1 MRSRPVPM
9 VCRCLLMIA
18 TTICLALPAVSR
30 AESARKP
37 MNIDQFDGM
46 KKTIGLPNGM
56 RLGYI
61 DMGPRD
67 GQPVL
72 VIHGYTDST
81 RDWIHLVPYL
91 DPHLRLILVDIR
103 GHGKSSK
110 PECCYSRWDFAYDI
124 RLLMDQLKIAR
135 ADVIGHS
142 LGTFITQTLAEDWP
156 ERVRKVVLISS
167 SGGVRAGCAPPAGT
181 PAPPSFDFRSEILK
195 LKDPID
201 PDSPFMIA
209 WWSSP
214 TPVDP
219 EFLRRQRVDSAHIPL
234 RVWLAILEQGADK
247 HGLEAGLSRL
257 KSPALLIWGEDDPI
271 FGAEDRCSL
280 REALPGAQVQIFKG
294 LGHNP
299 FWEQPG
305 AVAAVINPFVLAAP

>member
-1 MRSRPVPM
+1 MH
-9 VCRCLLMIA
+9 RCWLPLIA
-18 TTICLALPAVSR
+18 TFAWLGLSSASI
-30 AESARKP
+30 AEPTPQP
-37 MNIDQFDGM
+37 MSIDRFDGM
-46 KKTIGLPNGM
+46 KKTTRLPNGIT
-56 RLGYI
+56 LGYI

-67 GQPVL
+67 GQPVI
-72 VIHGYTDST
+72 VIHGYTDSA

-91 DPHLRLILVDIR
+91 DPHLRLVLVDIR

-124 RLLMDQLKIAR
+124 RLLMDKLHIAK

-156 ERVRKVVLISS
+156 DRIRKIVLISS
-167 SGGVRAGCAPPAGT
+167 SGGIRQGCAVATDT
-181 PAPPSFDFRSEILK
+181 PAPPALDYRGEILK

-201 PDSPFMIA
+201 PDSEFMVA

-214 TPVDP
+214 TPVDA
-219 EFLRRQRVDSAHIPL
+219 EFLRRQRVDAAHIPL
-234 RVWLAILEQGADK
+234 RVWLAILEQGVDK
-247 HGLEAGLSRL
+247 RGLENGLRL
-257 KSPALLIWGEDDPI
+257 LKTPSLLIWGDQDPI

-280 REALPGAQVQIFKG
+280 REALPDAEVKIFKG

-299 FWEQPG
+299 FWEQP
-305 AVAAVINPFVLAAP
+305 AEVAAVINPFLLKAP

>member
-1 MRSRPVPM
+1 MH
-9 VCRCLLMIA
+9 RCWLPLIA
-18 TTICLALPAVSR
+18 ALALLGLSAASI
-30 AESARKP
+30 AEPTPRP
-37 MNIDQFDGM
+37 MSIDRFDGM
-46 KKTIGLPNGM
+46 KKTINLPNGI

-67 GQPVL
+67 GQPVV

-91 DPHLRLILVDIR
+91 DPRLRLILVDIR

-124 RLLMDQLKIAR
+124 RLLMDKLRIAK

-156 ERVRKVVLISS
+156 DRVRKIVLISS
-167 SGGVRAGCAPPAGT
+167 SGGMKQSCAAPAAASS
-181 PAPPSFDFRSEILK
+181 APSLDYRSEILK

-201 PDSPFMIA
+201 PESEFMIA

-219 EFLRRQRVDSAHIPL
+219 EFLRRQRVDAAHIPL

-247 HGLEAGLSRL
+247 RGLENGLHLL
-257 KSPALLIWGEDDPI
+257 KTPALLIWGEDDPI

-280 REALPGAQVQIFKG
+280 REALPEAQVKIFKG

-305 AVAAVINPFVLAAP
+305 AVADVINPFLLAAP